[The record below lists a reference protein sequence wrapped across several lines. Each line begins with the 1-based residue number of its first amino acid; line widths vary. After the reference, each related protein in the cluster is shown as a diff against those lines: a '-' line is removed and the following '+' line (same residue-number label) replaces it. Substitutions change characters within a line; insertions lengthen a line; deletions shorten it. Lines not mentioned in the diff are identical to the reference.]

1 MINRFER
8 VLLKALGTIL
18 VLSLF
23 SCISTGTTQSD
34 TAPLTV
40 KLLSKKE
47 VTSSFGVESTKNPY
61 QVPFRLL
68 PKNPF
73 SFVVLKLT
81 LLNDA
86 PVQLKVL
93 EAHILDKENNALGN
107 YYSLEQMKSFWNIYS
122 LPDEIDFLYDKLDK
136 SYLISDDSS
145 FRAGKHNKFFVIAVR
160 KVPLPDEYV
169 VRVVISIDSIETVFE
184 IPFAK

>member
-1 MINRFER
+1 
-8 VLLKALGTIL
+8 
-18 VLSLF
+18 
-23 SCISTGTTQSD
+23 
-34 TAPLTV
+34 
-40 KLLSKKE
+40 
-47 VTSSFGVESTKNPY
+47 
-61 QVPFRLL
+61 
-68 PKNPF
+68 
-73 SFVVLKLT
+73 
-81 LLNDA
+81 
-86 PVQLKVL
+86 
-93 EAHILDKENNALGN
+93 
-107 YYSLEQMKSFWNIYS
+107 MKSFWNVYS